1 MREAL
6 DVMVARTEVARDGEH
21 REVLETSRMFA
32 DDRGW
37 MRRMHDAVRG
47 GLTAE
52 AAVQKIQKETRGRMA
67 ALKDPYLH
75 ARLAD
80 SDELGRSEERRVG
93 KEGFSTGRTRWSAEH
108 PQKKKSKKNTQKK
121 EP

>member
-6 DVMVARTEVARDGEH
+6 DVMLARTEVARDGEH
-21 REVLETSRMFA
+21 REVLETYRMFA

-52 AAVQKIQKETRGRMA
+52 AAVQKIQNETRGRMA
-67 ALKDPYLH
+67 AIKDPYLH
-75 ARLAD
+75 PRLAALD
-80 SDELGRSEERRVG
+80 ALGNRLLPPLLGREENRAQSE
-93 KEGFSTGRTRWSAEH
+93 
-108 PQKKKSKKNTQKK
+108 Q
-121 EP
+121 